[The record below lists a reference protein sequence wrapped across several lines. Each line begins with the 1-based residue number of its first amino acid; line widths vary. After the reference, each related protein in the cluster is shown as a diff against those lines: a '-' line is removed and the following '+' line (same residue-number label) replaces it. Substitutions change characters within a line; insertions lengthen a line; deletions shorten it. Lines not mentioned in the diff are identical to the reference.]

1 MTKANIFQSF
11 ALVAT
16 LGLAGSLFAQT
27 TVSTP
32 IVGFQK
38 TSLAQGY
45 NSLGF
50 PLVSAPILST
60 TTAASVSG
68 SSISLNSPVPN
79 TASSNSAYYL
89 EVTSGLREGE
99 RVDVTVTPGSSAVV
113 IVTGA
118 ANNTSNLVGLS
129 SGTSVVIRKHI
140 TLADVGNAVSPALTK
155 NDDPSLADRVYVF
168 AGGVFVYYY
177 QGSDGVWVENGGL
190 DDISGL
196 QINPGSG
203 VLIYKAGSS
212 PTSIT
217 MTGSVRLNKFA
228 RNYTSGYQAYAPAY
242 PLAYSPASMGGNDWS
257 GNIDPQN
264 SDKIFPFSGGTF
276 IQYYLDPTDTTGSAK
291 GTWLEVGGLDPQNS
305 VNLVSFDRAAL
316 VYRKNSD
323 PVVETYPVQQ

>member
-1 MTKANIFQSF
+1 MRKIAKST
-11 ALVAT
+11 LV
-16 LGLAGSLFAQT
+16 LFAVTGAFANVFAQN

-38 TSLAQGY
+38 TILAQGY

-50 PLVSAPILST
+50 PLVSSPILAT
-60 TTAASVSG
+60 TTAANVSG
-68 SSISLNSPVPN
+68 SNISLSTSIPN
-79 TASSNSAYYL
+79 TASPSAAYYL
-89 EVTSGLREGE
+89 EVTSGPNEGE
-99 RVDVTVTPGSSAVV
+99 RVDVSFTLGATSVAIVAGSS
-113 IVTGA
+113 
-118 ANNTSNLVGLS
+118 NNTSNLGGLAA
-129 SGTSVVIRKHI
+129 GTAVVIRKHL

-168 AGGVFVYYY
+168 AGGAFIYYY

-190 DDISGL
+190 DDMSSL

-203 VLIYKAGSS
+203 VLIYKVGGSS
-212 PTSIT
+212 SSIT
-217 MTGSVRLNKFA
+217 LTGSVRSNKFA

-242 PLAYSPASMGGNDWS
+242 PVAYSPASMGGNDWS

-264 SDKIFPFSGGTF
+264 SDKIYPFTGGAF
-276 IQYYLDPTDTTGSAK
+276 IQYYLDPTDTTGSST

-316 VYRKNSD
+316 VYRKSVD
-323 PVVETYPVQQ
+323 AVVETSPIQQ